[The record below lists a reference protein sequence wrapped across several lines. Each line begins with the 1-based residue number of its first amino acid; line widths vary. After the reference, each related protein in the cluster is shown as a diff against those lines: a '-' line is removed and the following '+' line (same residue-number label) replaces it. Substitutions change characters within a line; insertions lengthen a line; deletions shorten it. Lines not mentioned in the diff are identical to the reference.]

1 MTQKNLKYKKQKR
14 RNKEEKNKR
23 KKKIIEHRKIAEL
36 KVESLNMR
44 EKDQSESLKTIF
56 YFVNLTRLQ
65 GFQQSFGW
73 GFVFSFVFDFRRLK
87 KFQTSST
94 RN

>member
-36 KVESLNMR
+36 KVESLN
-44 EKDQSESLKTIF
+44 I
-56 YFVNLTRLQ
+56 
-65 GFQQSFGW
+65 
-73 GFVFSFVFDFRRLK
+73 
-87 KFQTSST
+87 
-94 RN
+94 

>member
-36 KVESLNMR
+36 KVKSLN
-44 EKDQSESLKTIF
+44 I
-56 YFVNLTRLQ
+56 
-65 GFQQSFGW
+65 
-73 GFVFSFVFDFRRLK
+73 
-87 KFQTSST
+87 
-94 RN
+94 

>member
-1 MTQKNLKYKKQKR
+1 
-14 RNKEEKNKR
+14 
-23 KKKIIEHRKIAEL
+23 
-36 KVESLNMR
+36 MR

-73 GFVFSFVFDFRRLK
+73 EFVFSFVFDFRRLK